1 MIESISSFFHSDT
14 FLIPAAFFFL
24 IDGFLCLV
32 VSIWIGRNSFMK
44 KMDML
49 FLGHSTDSGI
59 RLNIL
64 DAGSYGTAML
74 FPKSYG
80 KRVYKHVDISA
91 ISLRD
96 KWPYMLYTSI
106 LLSSIPYMIFFT
118 YLEWTGK
125 LH

>member
-1 MIESISSFFHSDT
+1 MIESITRFFHSDT

-24 IDGFLCLV
+24 IDCFLIIIV
-32 VSIWIGRNSFMK
+32 GIWIARNSFMK

-91 ISLRD
+91 ISLKD
-96 KWPYMLYTSI
+96 KWLYMLYTS
-106 LLSSIPYMIFFT
+106 LLIFLIPFMIFQS
-118 YLEWTGK
+118 YVMLME
-125 LH
+125 

>member
-1 MIESISSFFHSDT
+1 MIESITRFFHSDT

-24 IDGFLCLV
+24 IDCFLIIIV
-32 VSIWIGRNSFMK
+32 GIWIARNSFMK

-80 KRVYKHVDISA
+80 KRVYKKVNISA
-91 ISLRD
+91 ISLKD
-96 KWPYMLYTSI
+96 KWPYMLYTS
-106 LLSSIPYMIFFT
+106 LLIFLIPFMIFQS
-118 YLEWTGK
+118 YVMLME
-125 LH
+125 

>member
-1 MIESISSFFHSDT
+1 MIDSIVEFYYSDT
-14 FLIPAAFFFL
+14 FALISNGFFL
-24 IDGFLCLV
+24 IDCFLIMIV
-32 VSIWIGRNSFMK
+32 GIWIGRNSFMK

-80 KRVYKHVDISA
+80 KRVYKKVDISA
-91 ISLRD
+91 ISLKD

-106 LLSSIPYMIFFT
+106 LISGMPFLIFQS
-118 YLEWTGK
+118 YVMLME
-125 LH
+125 

>member
-1 MIESISSFFHSDT
+1 MIESISSFFHSDA

-24 IDGFLCLV
+24 IDCFLCIV
-32 VSIWIGRNSFMK
+32 VGIWIGRNSFMK

-49 FLGHSTDSGI
+49 FLGHSSDSGI
-59 RLNIL
+59 RLNLL

-80 KRVYKHVDISA
+80 KRVYKKVDISA
-91 ISLRD
+91 ISLKD

-106 LLSSIPYMIFFT
+106 LISGIPFMIFQS
-118 YLEWTGK
+118 YVMLME
-125 LH
+125 